1 MQVGVYHKFGILRA
15 PPAAGPVDS
24 GMSCITAVQA
34 LVGAVKKLAAD
45 PESKDKNRIGV
56 LLGTK
61 QARGTKTLTHVMWV
75 LFNLLPGKTTQKAHR
90 HTPTALDFAV
100 SAPAKGLTAT
110 CCCCALLSCFA
121 RALLAC
127 FVHALLSCFAVML
140 CCHALLSFIV
150 GPGCLLSVTLPSLQS
165 HPLHAQSYLS

>member
-1 MQVGVYHKFGILRA
+1 LLL
-15 PPAAGPVDS
+15 
-24 GMSCITAVQA
+24 CIADVHCCCALLMCIAAVQA

-45 PESKDKNRIGV
+45 PEAKDKNRIGV

-100 SAPAKGLTAT
+100 SAPAKGVTVQSAT
-110 CCCCALLSCFA
+110 LLSV
-121 RALLAC
+121 RK
-127 FVHALLSCFAVML
+127 FAVVV
-140 CCHALLSFIV
+140 CCHALLSGFAV
-150 GPGCLLSVTLPSLQS
+150 ML
-165 HPLHAQSYLS
+165 

>member
-1 MQVGVYHKFGILRA
+1 MWMGSCRTFGTLRA
-15 PPAAGPVDS
+15 PAAAGPVSRDDVK
-24 GMSCITAVQA
+24 GMSCIAAVQA

-100 SAPAKGLTAT
+100 SAPAKGVMWLQHTAVVL
-110 CCCCALLSCFA
+110 CC
-121 RALLAC
+121 
-127 FVHALLSCFAVML
+127 HALCML
-140 CCHALLSFIV
+140 CCNALLSFIV
-150 GPGCLLSVTLPSLQS
+150 GPGCLLGTTLPS
-165 HPLHAQSYLS
+165 P

>member
-1 MQVGVYHKFGILRA
+1 
-15 PPAAGPVDS
+15 
-24 GMSCITAVQA
+24 MSCIAAVQA

-75 LFNLLPGKTTQKAHR
+75 LFNLLPGKITQKAHR

-100 SAPAKGLTAT
+100 SAPAKGVTAT
-110 CCCCALLSCFA
+110 CCFCALLSCFA
-121 RALLAC
+121 
-127 FVHALLSCFAVML
+127 HALLSWFT
-140 CCHALLSFIV
+140 HALLSFIV
-150 GPGCLLSVTLPSLQS
+150 
-165 HPLHAQSYLS
+165 

>member
-1 MQVGVYHKFGILRA
+1 MRADAWSASYCTVSLRQVCMRVGSYHTFEGSTCSWTSVSYDVK
-15 PPAAGPVDS
+15 
-24 GMSCITAVQA
+24 GMSCIAAVLQA

-45 PESKDKNRIGV
+45 PDSKDKNRIGV

-100 SAPAKGLTAT
+100 SAPAKGVTAA
-110 CCCCALLSCFA
+110 CCFSVMLCACFA
-121 RALLAC
+121 
-127 FVHALLSCFAVML
+127 HALLSS
-140 CCHALLSFIV
+140 LLSFTV
-150 GPGCLLSVTLPSLQS
+150 AWLPF
-165 HPLHAQSYLS
+165 

>member
-1 MQVGVYHKFGILRA
+1 MGGQLSHFWYIEGSTCSWTSVAYNVK
-15 PPAAGPVDS
+15 
-24 GMSCITAVQA
+24 GMSGIAAVQA

-75 LFNLLPGKTTQKAHR
+75 LFNLLPGKTTQKAHL

-100 SAPAKGLTAT
+100 SAPAKGVTAT
-110 CCCCALLSCFA
+110 SCCCALLSCIA
-121 RALLAC
+121 
-127 FVHALLSCFAVML
+127 HALLSCFAVSH
-140 CCHALLSFIV
+140 CR
-150 GPGCLLSVTLPSLQS
+150 TWLPS
-165 HPLHAQSYLS
+165 

>member
-1 MQVGVYHKFGILRA
+1 VHCCCALLM
-15 PPAAGPVDS
+15 
-24 GMSCITAVQA
+24 CIAAVQA

-45 PESKDKNRIGV
+45 PEAKDKNRIGV

-100 SAPAKGLTAT
+100 SAPAKGVSAT

-121 RALLAC
+121 
-127 FVHALLSCFAVML
+127 HALLSCFV
-140 CCHALLSFIV
+140 HALLSFIV
-150 GPGCLLSVTLPSLQS
+150 GPGCRPSASLPSLS
-165 HPLHAQSYLS
+165 RHPLHTQSYIP